1 MDIDVYIFVL
11 GLCGVMSFCGC
22 WSLGNGCITIAI
34 FWTILGIAL
43 VILGSYR
50 IAIIGLS
57 DIGLSE
63 VLYLGSIARGSI
75 CIVASIFLF
84 IGVRY

>member
-1 MDIDVYIFVL
+1 MDIDVYIFLL

-34 FWTILGIAL
+34 FWAILGIAL
-43 VILGSYR
+43 VILGSYG
-50 IAIIGLS
+50 IATIDLS
-57 DIGLSE
+57 QISLLE
-63 VLYLGSIARGSI
+63 VLYFASVVRGSI

-84 IGVRY
+84 VGVR

>member
-22 WSLGNGCITIAI
+22 WSLGNGCITIAV
-34 FWTILGIAL
+34 FWAILGIAL